1 MITAK
6 PGTVYLVG
14 AGPGDPELLTLK
26 AARLLAQASIVLHDD
41 LVPASILDL
50 AGERALI
57 VSVGKRCGRKKIT
70 QAAIHEMMISSA
82 RQGLA
87 VVRLKSGDPMIFGR
101 AGEEIDALRA
111 AQIPFEIVPG
121 VTAAS
126 SAAAL
131 LGASLTDRR
140 LASKLIVLSGH
151 HAAGET
157 PEHAFGSQPL
167 PEDATLAI
175 YMPGPDLA
183 RAAAA
188 LLQGGL
194 PGSMPCVVVRDASR
208 PASGYSAFRLN
219 ALSELPASPGPR
231 LLLVGRVFESVL
243 LRGYPINEGES
254 ESRGQFAPRPAAQ
267 DSARSRDIVAQVAAR
282 AAALRE

>member
-1 MITAK
+1 MTTAK

-26 AARLLAQASIVLHDD
+26 AARLLAQAGIVLHDD

-151 HAAGET
+151 HAAGQT

-167 PEDATLAI
+167 PQDATLAV
-175 YMPGPDLA
+175 YMPGPDLP

-188 LLQGGL
+188 LLHGGL
-194 PGSMPCVVVRDASR
+194 PGSMPCVVVKDASR
-208 PASGYSAFRLN
+208 PSSGYSAFRLN

-243 LRGYPINEGES
+243 LSNSPSNTDES
-254 ESRGQFAPRPAAQ
+254 ENQGSFAPRPAQ
-267 DSARSRDIVAQVAAR
+267 DSARSGDIVAQVAVR
-282 AAALRE
+282 TRCE

>member
-1 MITAK
+1 MTTAIA
-6 PGTVYLVG
+6 GTVYLVG

-41 LVPASILDL
+41 LVPASILHL
-50 AGERALI
+50 AGEQALI

-101 AGEEIDALRA
+101 AGEEIDALRT

-183 RAAAA
+183 RAAVA

-208 PASGYSAFRLN
+208 PAAGYRAFRLN
-219 ALSELPASPGPR
+219 ALSELPVSRGPR

-243 LRGYPINEGES
+243 LRGSSISEGEL
-254 ESRGQFAPRPAAQ
+254 ENRDQFAPRQAAQ
-267 DSARSRDIVAQVAAR
+267 DSAQSGDVVARVAAL
-282 AAALRE
+282 AAACGE